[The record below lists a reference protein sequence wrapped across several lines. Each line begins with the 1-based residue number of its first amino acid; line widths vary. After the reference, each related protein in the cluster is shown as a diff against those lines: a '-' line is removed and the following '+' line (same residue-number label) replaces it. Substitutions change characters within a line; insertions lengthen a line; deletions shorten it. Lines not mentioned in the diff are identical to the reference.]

1 MRLMVRRLLAGVG
14 GMQVFPPVDD
24 GARPA
29 RAAIAHGEHG
39 KHAEHAEQDEWRPS
53 VNEDR
58 FRALYHRT
66 ASSVRG
72 YLRRV
77 GGDAALADDLL
88 QETYVRFLQSG
99 RHHNLEEED
108 AQKRYL
114 FRIAINLLHDHRRK
128 ATRERVPNHTLSSSA
143 VPAPDHELQA
153 DLETALAALKPRER
167 AMVWLAYVEGYDHA
181 EIAEVVGVT
190 RMSVRPLLFRARRKL
205 ARALHG
211 IGLDLGY
218 IEGRLK

>member
-1 MRLMVRRLLAGVG
+1 MISMVRRLLAGVG
-14 GMQVFPPVDD
+14 GIQVFPPVHD

-29 RAAIAHGEHG
+29 RAITRGEHT
-39 KHAEHAEQDEWRPS
+39 EHDEWRPC

-58 FRALYHRT
+58 FLALYHRT

-99 RHHNLEEED
+99 RSDLEEV

-128 ATRERVPNHTLSSSA
+128 ATRERVPTHAMPAA

-153 DLETALAALKPRER
+153 DMEAALAALKPRER

-211 IGLDLGY
+211 IGLELGY

>member
-1 MRLMVRRLLAGVG
+1 MRHELSTLRRLLAGVG
-14 GMQVFPPVDD
+14 GVQVSPSFGD
-24 GARPA
+24 G
-29 RAAIAHGEHG
+29 AAIARRE
-39 KHAEHAEQDEWRPS
+39 HAEHAEHAEHDEWRPS
-53 VNEDR
+53 VNEDQ
-58 FRALYHRT
+58 FHALYHRT
-66 ASSVRG
+66 APSVRG

-99 RHHNLEEED
+99 RSDLQEED

-128 ATRERVPNHTLSSSA
+128 ATRERVPNRSVSAA
-143 VPAPDHELQA
+143 VPAPDRELRA
-153 DLETALAALKPRER
+153 DVEAALAALKPRER

-205 ARALHG
+205 ARALED
-211 IGLDLGY
+211 IGLELGY